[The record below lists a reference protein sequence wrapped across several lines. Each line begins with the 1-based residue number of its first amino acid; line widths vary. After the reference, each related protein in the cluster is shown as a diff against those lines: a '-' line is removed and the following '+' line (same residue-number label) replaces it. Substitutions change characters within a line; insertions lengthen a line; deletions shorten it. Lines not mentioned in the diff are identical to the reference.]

1 MTLEQLCA
9 ARGLALEQLAERAH
23 VPLST
28 VAELAAGTRRAQPTT
43 LGRLAGVLGLD
54 RDRLAAELSAA
65 RRARPGDPEGTRTT
79 WR

>member
-9 ARGLALEQLAERAH
+9 ARGLTLEALAARAR
-23 VPLST
+23 VPRT
-28 VAELAAGTRRAQPTT
+28 VVTKIAAGTIRAQPTT
-43 LGRLAGVLGLD
+43 LGRLAGALGLD

-65 RRARPGDPEGTRTT
+65 RRARPADPAVSLKT